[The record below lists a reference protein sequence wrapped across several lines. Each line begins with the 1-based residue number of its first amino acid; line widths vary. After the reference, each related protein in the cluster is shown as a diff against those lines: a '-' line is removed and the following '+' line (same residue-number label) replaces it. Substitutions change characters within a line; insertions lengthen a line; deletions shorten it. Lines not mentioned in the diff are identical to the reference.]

1 MKKSKTKN
9 AIKALVKECLIE
21 VLAEGLVGSNSVTVN
36 ETRQLR
42 GAIHE
47 AGDRSQQRKIAEMS
61 LSEGTYTTT
70 STRSSRANSYLDN
83 LKMSVDG
90 HMSSNNETLSAAKN
104 AAKNL
109 TKDPIMADI
118 LADTAMTT
126 LQEQREGRN
135 PASPSIAL
143 QGDQA
148 AKVVDQ
154 SMPEELFGGS
164 SQKWAN
170 LAFAP
175 SIRK

>member
-21 VLAEGLVGSNSVTVN
+21 VLAEGLVGNNNVTIN

-42 GAIHE
+42 GEIHE
-47 AGDRSQQRKIAEMS
+47 ASDRIQKNKISEMS
-61 LSEGTYTTT
+61 LSEGTYSAR
-70 STRSSRANSYLDN
+70 STRSSRANSYLDS
-83 LKMSVDG
+83 LKMSVDS
-90 HMSSNNETLSAAKN
+90 HRTPSEDSLNAAKN
-104 AAKNL
+104 VAKNL

-118 LADTAMTT
+118 LADTALTT
-126 LQEQREGRN
+126 LQEQKEGRN

-154 SMPEELFGGS
+154 AEPEQLFGGA
-164 SQKWAN
+164 SQKWAD